1 MNPLKKI
8 VKSIAVHRAQR
19 DVVPLKN
26 LVYVGSA
33 NHGYTIP
40 ANYLSEASVC
50 YCVGAGTDISLD
62 TELAA
67 RFKSNVYVFDPMPYA
82 LDHFNGLVDS
92 AKAGKRFTADNDK
105 QGYAYTI
112 SAERLA
118 AITYCSTGVW
128 DEKKLVKF
136 YVPSRDNYAGH
147 SITNL
152 QNTADY
158 IEAPVDKLANIM
170 RELGHQQLD
179 LLKLEIEGSEYTV
192 INDVLADNLDVKII
206 LVEFDEFHHRKGLA
220 RLAAIRNIEQSSGK
234 LIKAG
239 YRLVHSLSFYKRT
252 FIRADVFERL
262 AAPQFELEAV

>member
-1 MNPLKKI
+1 MNPLQK
-8 VKSIAVHRAQR
+8 VAKSIAVYRAQR
-19 DVVPLKN
+19 DVTPLKN
-26 LVYVGSA
+26 LVYIGSA

-40 ANYLSEASVC
+40 ANYLSQSSVC

-67 RFKSNVYVFDPMPYA
+67 KFNANVFIFDPMPYA
-82 LDHFNGLVDS
+82 LDHFNGLVS
-92 AKAGKRFTADNDK
+92 YTNAGKRFTADNK
-105 QGYAYTI
+105 EQGYAYTI
-112 SAERLA
+112 SAEGLS
-118 AITYCSTGVW
+118 AITYCATGIW
-128 DEKKLVKF
+128 DEKKAVKF

-192 INDVLADNLDVKII
+192 INDVLADNLDIKIL

-220 RLAAIRNIEQSSGK
+220 RLAAIRNIEQSSRK

-239 YRLVHSLSFYKRT
+239 YLLVHSLSFYKRT

-262 AAPQFELEAV
+262 AK